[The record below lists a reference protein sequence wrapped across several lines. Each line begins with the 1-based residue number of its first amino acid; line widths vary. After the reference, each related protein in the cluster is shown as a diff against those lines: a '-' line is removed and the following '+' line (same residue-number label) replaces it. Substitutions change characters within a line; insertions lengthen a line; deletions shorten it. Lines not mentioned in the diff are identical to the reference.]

1 MRTIHLK
8 GRPTVGGATPYW
20 VSQLNTAA
28 RTDRLAKVN
37 GGREVDAGAVAV
49 RVRGAGKKQ
58 EVLAVEDFVERVQTQ
73 IRERALSPI
82 EPA

>member
-1 MRTIHLK
+1 MAV
-8 GRPTVGGATPYW
+8 VG
-20 VSQLNTAA
+20 Q
-28 RTDRLAKVN
+28 
-37 GGREVDAGAVAV
+37 REVDAGAVAV

-73 IRERALSPI
+73 IRGRSLSPI